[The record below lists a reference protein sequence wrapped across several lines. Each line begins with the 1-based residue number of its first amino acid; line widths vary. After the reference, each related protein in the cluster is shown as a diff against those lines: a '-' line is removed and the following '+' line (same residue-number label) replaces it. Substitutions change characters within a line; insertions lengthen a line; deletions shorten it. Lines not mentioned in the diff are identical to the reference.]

1 MAWKKTRNFAIY
13 FLPWFLFGIIYDSM
27 RLYPNYKVNS
37 IDVIHLYEAEKYLFG
52 IAATTTA
59 ELQAVADHTSL
70 MIPGEYFKVHNCGVA
85 DFMAGIFYLCW
96 VPVPIAFAI
105 YLYIKK

>member
-37 IDVIHLYEAEKYLFG
+37 IDVIHLYEAEKYDFGNQHYYGSIESAQQVVCHDIEGSLF
-52 IAATTTA
+52 
-59 ELQAVADHTSL
+59 AV
-70 MIPGEYFKVHNCGVA
+70 
-85 DFMAGIFYLCW
+85 
-96 VPVPIAFAI
+96 
-105 YLYIKK
+105 